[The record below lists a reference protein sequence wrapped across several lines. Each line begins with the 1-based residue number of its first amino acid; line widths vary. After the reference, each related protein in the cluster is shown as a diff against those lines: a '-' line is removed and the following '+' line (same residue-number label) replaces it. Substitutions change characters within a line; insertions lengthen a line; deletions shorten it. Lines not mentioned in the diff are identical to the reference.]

1 MGAERRPR
9 GHRRRRDAQVRL
21 SGAHPDP
28 PRRESPP
35 LSPPSRGRTLE
46 VLPARGRM
54 ANDASRVAGSLSNS
68 CNAVLPLEGG
78 DGGGSL
84 SPRTMSD
91 VSSTMRLSTTTTRLT
106 RTLSRALN
114 ESKSGAASCSAAAKC
129 VAMRSQRI
137 HEMRHRDSGLH
148 HIVRP
153 LAGLRI
159 PLRGRRNNASRRAAQ
174 R

>member
-1 MGAERRPR
+1 VGAERRPC
-9 GHRRRRDAQVRL
+9 GHRRRRDAQVRR

-28 PRRESPP
+28 RRRESPP

-46 VLPARGRM
+46 VLLTRGRM
-54 ANDASRVAGSLSNS
+54 ADDASRVAGSLSNS

-78 DGGGSL
+78 NSGGSL
-84 SPRTMSD
+84 STRTMSD
-91 VSSTMRLSTTTTRLT
+91 VSSTMHLSATTTRLT

-114 ESKSGAASCSAAAKC
+114 ESKSGAASRSAAAKC

-148 HIVRP
+148 HIARP
-153 LAGLRI
+153 LASLRI
-159 PLRGRRNNASRRAAQ
+159 PLRGRRICVSRRA
-174 R
+174 RER